1 MEWLQDTVKVMT
13 EILQNGG
20 PFLGVLLIL
29 LESIIPALPLG
40 VFIALNIQAF
50 GNIFGFL
57 ISWLSTVLGCVLSYL
72 LFYYFVSDFLDKIIK
87 KHKKQLRKLEKKL
100 RKISFP
106 NFVLLVALPFTPAFL
121 VNIACGL
128 SKMSYKKFTVGIL
141 LGKLS
146 IVFFWGFIGTSFI
159 ESITDI
165 ETIMIISLML
175 VASYLLSRFVS
186 WKMDLKD

>member
-106 NFVLLVALPFTPAFL
+106 HFVLL
-121 VNIACGL
+121 
-128 SKMSYKKFTVGIL
+128 GIL

-175 VASYLLSRFVS
+175 VASYLLSSFVS